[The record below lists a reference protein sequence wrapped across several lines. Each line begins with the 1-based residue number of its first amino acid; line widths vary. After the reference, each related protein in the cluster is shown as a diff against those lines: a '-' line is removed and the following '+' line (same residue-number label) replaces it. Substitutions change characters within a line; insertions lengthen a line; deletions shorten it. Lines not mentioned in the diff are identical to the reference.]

1 MFTKTDGKQIAK
13 VDKDLHCFYP
23 IAKQQGL
30 QKRCEPVVKQ
40 GDGGGGGGTFW
51 SLYDATQ
58 KKNCNDAVPNIS
70 FNLKSHHDQ
79 QLTSIWASFF
89 GMLCHRRWFFPITFI
104 RVFLYKKPH
113 NIGETVPIIK
123 TPQKKWKKKRLNPS
137 HISSPVPQTQL
148 IQLIP
153 RRIWSAWVGIK
164 HHHTISNQTPATN
177 LGP

>member
-1 MFTKTDGKQIAK
+1 MRWSTHTLVQNSSSIHMFTKTDGKKIAK

-30 QKRCEPVVKQ
+30 QKRCEPVVKL
-40 GDGGGGGGTFW
+40 W
-51 SLYDATQ
+51 SKVMVVVVVGPFGACMTPSKK

-123 TPQKKWKKKRLNPS
+123 TPQKNGKKNGWTLRIFPALFRKLNS
-137 HISSPVPQTQL
+137 FNSFQGASGQH
-148 IQLIP
+148 
-153 RRIWSAWVGIK
+153 G
-164 HHHTISNQTPATN
+164 
-177 LGP
+177 